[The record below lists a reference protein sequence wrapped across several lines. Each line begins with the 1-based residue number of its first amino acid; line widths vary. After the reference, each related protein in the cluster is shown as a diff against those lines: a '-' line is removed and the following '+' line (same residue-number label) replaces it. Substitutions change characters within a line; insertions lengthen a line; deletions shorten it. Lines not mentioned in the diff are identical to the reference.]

1 MVFMLYPKQK
11 RILETLHQIKEAI
24 FLLQKW
30 NQEVTKVDD
39 YLLSPDGMKNLAA
52 SCMLI
57 ESIGEGFKKIDK
69 DTNSQLLSLWPSI
82 PWKAVKG
89 MRDQIAHGYFNID
102 AEVVFNTVKNDLDPL
117 LQATHFF
124 IKELSNDIT

>member
-1 MVFMLYPKQK
+1 MLYPKQK

>member
-1 MVFMLYPKQK
+1 MLYPKQK
-11 RILETLHQIKEAI
+11 RILETLHQIKEVI
-24 FLLQKW
+24 LLLQKW

>member
-24 FLLQKW
+24 LLLQKW

>member
-1 MVFMLYPKQK
+1 MLFPKQD
-11 RILETLHQIKEAI
+11 RILETLLQIKEAI
-24 FLLQKW
+24 LLLQTW
-30 NQEVTKVDD
+30 NQKVTNVDN
-39 YLLSPDGMKNLAA
+39 YLLSPEGMKNLAA

-69 DTNSQLLSLWPSI
+69 DTNSQLLPLWPSI

-102 AEVVFNTVKNDLDPL
+102 AEVVFNTIKNDLNPL
-117 LQATHFF
+117 LQATSFF
-124 IKELSNDIT
+124 IDKLSENK

>member
-1 MVFMLYPKQK
+1 MLFSKQD
-11 RILETLHQIKEAI
+11 RILETLLQIKEAI
-24 FLLQKW
+24 LLLQTW
-30 NQEVTKVDD
+30 NQKVTNVDD
-39 YLLSPDGMKNLAA
+39 YLLSPEGMKNLAA

-69 DTNSQLLSLWPSI
+69 DTNSQLLPLWPSI

-102 AEVVFNTVKNDLDPL
+102 AEVVFNTIKNDLNPL
-117 LQATHFF
+117 LQATSFF
-124 IKELSNDIT
+124 IDKLSENK

>member
-1 MVFMLYPKQK
+1 MLYPKQK

-24 FLLQKW
+24 LLLQKW

>member
-1 MVFMLYPKQK
+1 MLYPKQK

-102 AEVVFNTVKNDLDPL
+102 AEVVFNTVKKDLHPL
-117 LQATHFF
+117 LKATHFF

>member
-1 MVFMLYPKQK
+1 MLYPKQK

-57 ESIGEGFKKIDK
+57 ESIGEGFKKNRQGYKLTAIIFMAI
-69 DTNSQLLSLWPSI
+69 NSLEGCKRNERPNCTWIFQ
-82 PWKAVKG
+82 
-89 MRDQIAHGYFNID
+89 H
-102 AEVVFNTVKNDLDPL
+102 
-117 LQATHFF
+117 
-124 IKELSNDIT
+124 

>member
-1 MVFMLYPKQK
+1 M
-11 RILETLHQIKEAI
+11 
-24 FLLQKW
+24 
-30 NQEVTKVDD
+30 KVDD

>member
-1 MVFMLYPKQK
+1 MLYPKQK

-24 FLLQKW
+24 LLLQKW

-69 DTNSQLLSLWPSI
+69 DTNSQLLSLWPPI

>member
-1 MVFMLYPKQK
+1 MLFPKQD
-11 RILETLHQIKEAI
+11 RILETLLQIKETI
-24 FLLQKW
+24 LLLQTW
-30 NQEVTKVDD
+30 NQKVTNVDN
-39 YLLSPDGMKNLAA
+39 YLLSPEGMKNLAA

-69 DTNSQLLSLWPSI
+69 DTNSQLLPLWPSI

-102 AEVVFNTVKNDLDPL
+102 AEVVFNTIKNDLNPL
-117 LQATHFF
+117 LQATSFF
-124 IKELSNDIT
+124 IDKLSENK

>member
-1 MVFMLYPKQK
+1 MLYPKQK

-24 FLLQKW
+24 LLLQKW

-82 PWKAVKG
+82 PWKAEKG

>member
-1 MVFMLYPKQK
+1 
-11 RILETLHQIKEAI
+11 
-24 FLLQKW
+24 
-30 NQEVTKVDD
+30 
-39 YLLSPDGMKNLAA
+39 
-52 SCMLI
+52 
-57 ESIGEGFKKIDK
+57 
-69 DTNSQLLSLWPSI
+69 
-82 PWKAVKG
+82 